1 MQSVMRSR
9 KNKGESQSDL
19 KYRKILFTATPL
31 FQASESEYL
40 GQPSVSSSLKWTLQ
54 RPIGYDNTIHR
65 KVAEIAAIT
74 ENKCK
79 LKTVSS
85 KKADAELKQNELDSE
100 RKMCHLSLNSC

>member
-1 MQSVMRSR
+1 M
-9 KNKGESQSDL
+9 
-19 KYRKILFTATPL
+19 Y
-31 FQASESEYL
+31 
-40 GQPSVSSSLKWTLQ
+40 LQ

-85 KKADAELKQNELDSE
+85 KKADAEAKRIRFREKNVPPIS
-100 RKMCHLSLNSC
+100 